1 MVWGVTASQHWL
13 LEFHIRTMTIQLWIV
28 TRGGQH
34 VLQWWNK
41 TTACSTEWREFESC
55 QIPDPVLNIVM
66 HYSNV
71 NERVQFQ
78 FSQIVEDFL
87 RQREGRMSA
96 LHPLLFEISSEVA
109 QFGSIWVNLGQ
120 FGSIWVNLG
129 QFGSI
134 VRLDPKTFSFLKG
147 TILKDPRN
155 FGLFL
160 KKGIFFVWCWYCSFF
175 YSCSLG

>member
-1 MVWGVTASQHWL
+1 
-13 LEFHIRTMTIQLWIV
+13 
-28 TRGGQH
+28 
-34 VLQWWNK
+34 
-41 TTACSTEWREFESC
+41 
-55 QIPDPVLNIVM
+55 M

-71 NERVQFQ
+71 KERVQLQ

-147 TILKDPRN
+147 TILKDPQEN
-155 FGLFL
+155 VKNGILGYFW
-160 KKGIFFVWCWYCSFF
+160 KKEIFFFYDVDTVVFFTVVRWGKDKKTIKKSFWVRKK
-175 YSCSLG
+175 LRWILK

>member
-1 MVWGVTASQHWL
+1 
-13 LEFHIRTMTIQLWIV
+13 
-28 TRGGQH
+28 
-34 VLQWWNK
+34 
-41 TTACSTEWREFESC
+41 
-55 QIPDPVLNIVM
+55 M

-109 QFGSIWVNLGQ
+109 QFGST
-120 FGSIWVNLG
+120 WVNLG

-147 TILKDPRN
+147 TILKDPKEN
-155 FGLFL
+155 V
-160 KKGIFFVWCWYCSFF
+160 KNGI
-175 YSCSLG
+175 LGYF